1 MPVGLSVSWKQYLS
15 LYTSAGWKNQVATG
29 VQVQVQAGE
38 RPMERL
44 SEEFGQQYVTLMG
57 S

>member
-1 MPVGLSVSWKQYLS
+1 MPVGLSVSWKQYLP

-29 VQVQVQAGE
+29 VQVQAGE
-38 RPMERL
+38 RPMEKL